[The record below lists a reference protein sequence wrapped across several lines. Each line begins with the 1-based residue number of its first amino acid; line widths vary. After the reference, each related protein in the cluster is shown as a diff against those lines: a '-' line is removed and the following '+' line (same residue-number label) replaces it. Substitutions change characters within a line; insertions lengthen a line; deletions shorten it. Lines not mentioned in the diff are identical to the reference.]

1 MIVCLRAG
9 AKHRGQAEPVS
20 STNDSRR
27 LLWDVTHAAETLR
40 WWVRAGVRDALDET
54 PHDRFAASAAGD
66 ERAPPNAPAA
76 AREPSRPETGLPAR
90 QSGGDQLPEAAE
102 VAARALA
109 EAATDLEALRS
120 AMAGFD
126 GCALKR
132 TATQLVFADG
142 VPGSRVMFVGEAPG
156 GDEDRIG
163 RPFVG
168 RAGQLL
174 DRMLQAIGLDRG
186 HVYIAN
192 VVPWRPPGNRTPTLQ
207 ETQACL
213 PFIRRQIELANPEVL
228 VCLGGSAVQTL
239 LGVQGG
245 ITRVR
250 GSWFDYQREGGRP
263 IRALAMFHPAYLL
276 RQPAQ
281 KRLAWA
287 DMRALAAALKAS
299 PG

>member
-1 MIVCLRAG
+1 M
-9 AKHRGQAEPVS
+9 S

-27 LLWDVTHAAETLR
+27 PPLDPVRAAEALR
-40 WWVRAGVRDALDET
+40 WWVRAGVNEALDEG
-54 PHDRFAASAAGD
+54 PHDRFAESQGLG
-66 ERAPPNAPAA
+66 PNAPAA
-76 AREPSRPETGLPAR
+76 ANEAPRPAPMTDSPAR
-90 QSGGDQLPEAAE
+90 QGAGGKPPEAAE
-102 VAARALA
+102 IAARALA
-109 EAATDLEALRS
+109 EGANDLEALRS
-120 AMAGFD
+120 AMADFD

-174 DRMLQAIGLDRG
+174 DRMLAAIGLDRRS
-186 HVYIAN
+186 VYIAN

-213 PFIRRQIELANPEVL
+213 PFIRRQIDLADPKIL
-228 VCLGGSAVQTL
+228 VCLGGSAAQTL

-250 GSWFDYQREGGRP
+250 GSWFDYQRDSAST

-287 DMRALAAALKAS
+287 DMRALAKALNS
-299 PG
+299 LPDLT

>member
-1 MIVCLRAG
+1 
-9 AKHRGQAEPVS
+9 
-20 STNDSRR
+20 
-27 LLWDVTHAAETLR
+27 
-40 WWVRAGVRDALDET
+40 VRAPLAPHAL
-54 PHDRFAASAAGD
+54 
-66 ERAPPNAPAA
+66 AA
-76 AREPSRPETGLPAR
+76 APETGPPTH
-90 QSGGDQLPEAAE
+90 QSGGDKPPEAAE
-102 VAARALA
+102 IPARALVELA
-109 EAATDLEALRS
+109 SDLEALRS
-120 AMAGFD
+120 AMAAFD
-126 GCALKR
+126 GCGLKR

-142 VPGSRVMFVGEAPG
+142 VPGSQAMFVGEAPG

-174 DRMLQAIGLDRG
+174 DRMLAAIGLDRG

-207 ETQACL
+207 ETQVCL
-213 PFIRRQIELANPEVL
+213 PFIRHQIDLAGPEIL
-228 VCLGGSAVQTL
+228 VCLGASAVQTL
-239 LGVQGG
+239 LGIQAG

-250 GSWFDYQREGGRP
+250 GSWFDYERVSGAP

-287 DMRALAAALKAS
+287 DMRALAKALQVRAS
-299 PG
+299 TRR